1 MPLGNHIKEN
11 RKRCGL
17 SQEKLAE
24 LVGVSR
30 QAVTKWETAQSAPST
45 DNLIRLAEVFDISL
59 DRLLRPDAPAQA
71 QTPAQQTV
79 ATELPRPQIYIRPAQ
94 PTAPPAEEQ
103 PRKWTVWRK
112 VSMWMLV
119 IALFIMLIMG
129 SLLIDGVDADELNLF
144 DVLAKLLAP
153 CYYGGFIC
161 KFVDA
166 MIRISRKEY

>member
-30 QAVTKWETAQSAPST
+30 QAVTKWETDQSAPST

-59 DRLLRPDAPAQA
+59 DRLLRPDAPVQA
-71 QTPAQQTV
+71 PTPAPPS
-79 ATELPRPQIYIRPAQ
+79 APAEPPRPQIIFP
-94 PTAPPAEEQ
+94 PAPPAPPPEKQ

-112 VSMWMLV
+112 ISMWLL
-119 IALFIMLIMG
+119 ILSLLIMLPMG
-129 SLLIDGVDADELNLF
+129 GLLIDGVDADELDLF

-161 KFVDA
+161 LLVDSL
-166 MIRISRKEY
+166 IRISRKEY